1 MREPRSRRFVI
12 KVMSTVAKIGYFN
25 GEIGK
30 YEDMKIPFSDRSVFY
45 GDAVYDAV
53 LILDRKPF
61 ALEQHLD
68 RLYKSCALTEIP
80 FAMPRETLKQE
91 IDRLLAL
98 SDMGGVML
106 YLQVTRGAA
115 PRKHEY
121 PVGAEPNLLMFTA
134 PAAIPPRDRRASLVS
149 VEDLRFQY
157 CNIKTTNLLPNVFA
171 AQKAARAGATEALF
185 HRGSRVTEG
194 AHSSILMLKN
204 GALVLPPLDELI
216 LPGITRAILRQLCV
230 ESGIPVEDR
239 VFTVDELMDADEIVL
254 CSTTKNVIFVYEIDG
269 KPVGGRDPALRERI
283 QTLFTRRVWE
293 ETGVRL

>member
-1 MREPRSRRFVI
+1 MN
-12 KVMSTVAKIGYFN
+12 TVGRIGYFN

-80 FAMPRETLKQE
+80 FTMPRETLEQE
-91 IDRLLAL
+91 IGRLLAQ

-121 PVGAEPNLLMFTA
+121 PAGVTPNLLMFTS
-134 PAAIPPRDRRASLVS
+134 PAAIPPRDKRASLIS

-194 AHSSILMLKN
+194 AHSSILMIRD
-204 GALVLPPLDELI
+204 GAVFMPPLDELI
-216 LPGITRAILRQLCV
+216 LPGITRAIIRQVC
-230 ESGIPVEDR
+230 ETAGIPVRDEI
-239 VFTVDELMDADEIVL
+239 FTVDELMDADEIIL
-254 CSTTKNVIFVYEIDG
+254 CSTTKNVLFVYEIDG
-269 KPVGGRDPALRERI
+269 QPVGGRDPALRERI
-283 QTLFTRRVWE
+283 QTLFAQRVQE
-293 ETGVRL
+293 ETGVQL